1 MSCFQ
6 VQKFALRFLSVD
18 EAQRFMNSLKV
29 KPLLQIA
36 YSVLFEYRFHKEK
49 RKNVQCSLPCYHH
62 RRLKP
67 LSCNSEWC
75 KDWFVFQEIFNIG
88 RDIEPLNIDL
98 GSEISAESE
107 FMSSNIPLS
116 R

>member
-1 MSCFQ
+1 MSCLQ
-6 VQKFALRFLSVD
+6 VQKFALRFLSAD

-29 KPLLQIA
+29 KPLLQIV

-49 RKNVQCSLPCYHH
+49 GKNVQCSLPCYHH
-62 RRLKP
+62 RRLNP
-67 LSCNSEWC
+67 LAMVSGV
-75 KDWFVFQEIFNIG
+75 KIGLFFQEIFNIG
-88 RDIEPLNIDL
+88 RDIEPLNTDW
-98 GSEISAESE
+98 GSEISAQSE